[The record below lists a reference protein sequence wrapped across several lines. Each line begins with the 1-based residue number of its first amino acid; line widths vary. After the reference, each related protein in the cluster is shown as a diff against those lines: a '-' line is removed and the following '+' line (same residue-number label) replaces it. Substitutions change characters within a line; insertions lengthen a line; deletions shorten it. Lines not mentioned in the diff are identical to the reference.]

1 MSSEPDLE
9 VASQQKQERER
20 PDKSENNHPQV
31 CKALNLNFWFY
42 IVFPAFLILHVS
54 SETLWV
60 DILKSIEYNLIF
72 SFYKILRV
80 TKLKMLWFLVTKF
93 S

>member
-1 MSSEPDLE
+1 MASE
-9 VASQQKQERER
+9 QKQEQER

-31 CKALNLNFWFY
+31 CKTLNFWFH
-42 IVFPAFLILHVS
+42 IVFPAFLILHGS

-80 TKLKMLWFLVTKF
+80 TKLKML
-93 S
+93 